1 MLWFNKLVRINLTN
15 KTIKEENIPDKIMEK
30 YLGGKGLGTYY
41 LIKEV
46 DPKVD
51 AYDQNNSVF
60 IAPGLFSGTG
70 VPASSRYHVVTKS
83 PLTNINV
90 DGSSGGHFGP
100 ELKLCGID
108 LLIIEGKS
116 DTLVGI
122 RIENGKI
129 EIVDASFVK
138 GLGIYDTEIKVRKVY
153 KNDRLHV
160 VSIGLAGEN
169 KVSFACLGNDFSR
182 NIGRGGI
189 GGVFGS
195 KNLKFITTFGN
206 CDIKSK
212 NQDLFVKKIKETE
225 NWIHSN
231 GWVAGTRAKG
241 TVGNL
246 SFIHDIGG
254 LPTRNF
260 SGEDFLEYNKI
271 SHDALEPKIVKRL
284 SCANCP
290 VSCSK
295 GYREDTYV
303 KGSIEGPEFET
314 LTLMGANLGVSDLE
328 GIAAFNYLCNQYGL
342 DTISCGSILGL
353 VFEEYRNNTLD
364 FEKFNINENMN
375 LTEVGMQL
383 IKSIVYREGL
393 GDELAK
399 GSISAAI
406 ALGRKAED
414 APQVKGLDMAG
425 YEPRIST
432 GMALAYQTSDRGAC
446 HLRSF
451 PLGREISGVLKPQ
464 DVIEGKAE
472 FVSNQQNSKATEECL
487 GICQFPYGIG
497 INGQCLIDLI
507 NIGTGLNFNK
517 EDLDKIGERIWNMNR
532 LFAIANGIDRNFDYL
547 PPKFANEGLKHG
559 PKKGQKITLKQQ
571 DDMLD
576 EYYSLRGWDKKGIPC
591 IKKIKELEI
600 FEELQLYEK
609 YMSEENE
616 NE

>member
-15 KTIKEENIPDKIMEK
+15 RTIKEEMIPNQILEE

-41 LIKEV
+41 FLKEV
-46 DPKVD
+46 NPILN
-51 AYDQNNSVF
+51 AYDEKNSIY
-60 IAPGLFSGTG
+60 IAPGLFSATG

-108 LLIIEGKS
+108 LLVIEGKS
-116 DTLVGI
+116 DSLVGI

-129 EIVDASFVK
+129 EIVDADFVK
-138 GLGIYDTEIKVRKVY
+138 GFGIYDTEKTVREVY
-153 KNDRLHV
+153 NNNRLHV
-160 VSIGLAGEN
+160 LSIGLAGEN
-169 KVSFACLGNDFSR
+169 KVAFACLGNDFSR

-206 CDIKSK
+206 CDVIPENK
-212 NQDLFVKKIKETE
+212 DEFYKKCLET
-225 NWIHSN
+225 NTWVMSN
-231 GWVAGTRAKG
+231 GWVAGTREKG
-241 TVGNL
+241 TVGNV

-254 LPTRNF
+254 LPTKNF
-260 SGEDFLEYNKI
+260 SGEDFTDYNKI
-271 SHDALEPKIVKRL
+271 SHETLEKKIVKRL

-295 GYREDTYV
+295 GYREGTYV

-314 LTLMGANLGVSDLE
+314 LALMGANLGVSDLE

-342 DTISCGSILGL
+342 DTISCGSVLGL
-353 VFEEYRNNTLD
+353 VFEEYRNNNLD
-364 FEKFNINENMN
+364 FEKLGLNDDMN
-375 LTEVGMQL
+375 PAEIGIQV
-383 IKSIVYREGL
+383 IKDIVFREGL
-393 GDELAK
+393 GDEFAK
-399 GSISAAI
+399 GSIATAI
-406 ALGRKAED
+406 ALGHKAED

-451 PLGREISGVLKPQ
+451 PLGRELSGVLKAQ
-464 DVIEGKAE
+464 DVIDGKAE
-472 FVSNQQNSKATEECL
+472 FVSNQQNAKATEECL
-487 GICQFPYGIG
+487 GLCQFPYGIG
-497 INGQCLIDLI
+497 INGQCVIDLI
-507 NIGTGLNFNK
+507 NIGTNLNYNK
-517 EDLDKIGERIWNMNR
+517 TSLEAIGERIWNMNR
-532 LFAIANGIDRNFDYL
+532 LFAIANGIKRKSDYL
-547 PPKFANEGLKHG
+547 PPKFSTEGLKYG
-559 PKKGQKITLKQQ
+559 PKKGQKITKETQ
-571 DDMLD
+571 DNMLD
-576 EYYSLRGWDKKGIPC
+576 EYYQLRGWDKNGIPTV
-591 IKKIKELEI
+591 KKLKELKI
-600 FEELQLYEK
+600 FDQLESYKK
-609 YMSEENE
+609 YMSEENI